1 MKELALLMFFVG
13 CGYALAKLI
22 ERFSPADGRRIF
34 FAIPSQTSFNVLWG
48 FVFYLGF
55 AALVIH
61 HHHWLRLLFALTAV
75 CLLGIILY
83 RRELFRSVSVP
94 EGRKFTGRLEKALL
108 RQQQEDRR
116 LNRSYSRTEALSVLS
131 ARRHVCQQP
140 VAGTKNENAGYTQ
153 PNRKPALPRRP
164 AAAASNRPS
173 PEITVINNYV

>member
-34 FAIPSQTSFNVLWG
+34 FAIPSQASFNVLWG

-83 RRELFRSVSVP
+83 R
-94 EGRKFTGRLEKALL
+94 G
-108 RQQQEDRR
+108 
-116 LNRSYSRTEALSVLS
+116 SRS

>member
-34 FAIPSQTSFNVLWG
+34 FAIPSQASFNVLWG

-83 RRELFRSVSVP
+83 RRELFRSVSAP

-116 LNRSYSRTEALSVLS
+116 LNKE
-131 ARRHVCQQP
+131 
-140 VAGTKNENAGYTQ
+140 
-153 PNRKPALPRRP
+153 
-164 AAAASNRPS
+164 
-173 PEITVINNYV
+173 

>member
-34 FAIPSQTSFNVLWG
+34 FAIPSQASFNVLWG

-75 CLLGIILY
+75 W
-83 RRELFRSVSVP
+83 ELSCIAGNCSAPSVP
-94 EGRKFTGRLEKALL
+94 RRDENLPAAWKKPSSASSRKTGVL
-108 RQQQEDRR
+108 
-116 LNRSYSRTEALSVLS
+116 TEAIPAPKLCRFSVCPPPRLPT
-131 ARRHVCQQP
+131 ARCRH
-140 VAGTKNENAGYTQ
+140 KE
-153 PNRKPALPRRP
+153 
-164 AAAASNRPS
+164 
-173 PEITVINNYV
+173 

>member
-22 ERFSPADGRRIF
+22 ERFSPADDRRIF
-34 FAIPSQTSFNVLWG
+34 FAIPSQASFNVLWG

-83 RRELFRSVSVP
+83 RRELFRSVSAP

-116 LNRSYSRTEALSVLS
+116 LNRSYSRTEALSVLGLPAATS
-131 ARRHVCQQP
+131 ADSPLPAQRMKMLDTLNQTANLPYLGDLLPQLQ
-140 VAGTKNENAGYTQ
+140 T
-153 PNRKPALPRRP
+153 ALPLK
-164 AAAASNRPS
+164 
-173 PEITVINNYV
+173 

>member
-22 ERFSPADGRRIF
+22 ERFSPADARRIF
-34 FAIPSQTSFNVLWG
+34 CHSFSGLFQCSLG
-48 FVFYLGF
+48 ICFYLGF

-83 RRELFRSVSVP
+83 RRELFRSVSAP

-116 LNRSYSRTEALSVLS
+116 LNRSYSRTEALSVLGLPAATS
-131 ARRHVCQQP
+131 ANSPLPAQRMKMLDTLNQTANLPYLGDLLPQLQ
-140 VAGTKNENAGYTQ
+140 T
-153 PNRKPALPRRP
+153 ALPLK
-164 AAAASNRPS
+164 
-173 PEITVINNYV
+173 

>member
-34 FAIPSQTSFNVLWG
+34 FAI
-48 FVFYLGF
+48 
-55 AALVIH
+55 H

-83 RRELFRSVSVP
+83 RRELFRSVSAP

-116 LNRSYSRTEALSVLS
+116 LNRSYSRTEALSVLGLPAATS
-131 ARRHVCQQP
+131 ADSPLPAQRMKMLDTLNQTANLPYLGDLLPQLQ
-140 VAGTKNENAGYTQ
+140 T
-153 PNRKPALPRRP
+153 ALPLK
-164 AAAASNRPS
+164 
-173 PEITVINNYV
+173 

>member
-34 FAIPSQTSFNVLWG
+34 FAIPSQASFNVLWG

-83 RRELFRSVSVP
+83 RRELFRSVSAP

-116 LNRSYSRTEALSVLS
+116 
-131 ARRHVCQQP
+131 
-140 VAGTKNENAGYTQ
+140 G
-153 PNRKPALPRRP
+153 RP
-164 AAAASNRPS
+164 QGGHIKMISKEPEHIFQHAADQRFQKK
-173 PEITVINNYV
+173 YQHKG